1 MDTLLQDLR
10 YGLRAL
16 RQNRGIAVIAVL
28 SLGLA
33 IGANTTV
40 FTWMDRFVLQP
51 LPAVAGAHRL
61 VNVNTQGP
69 DGAVWSV
76 SIPSLRDWRAAATK
90 MELTGFSFTT
100 LGLREGEATERV
112 YGLAVSDN
120 FFDVMRARP
129 FLGRG
134 FNPGEEDAQ
143 AMAVVLGYSFWQ
155 RHYHADSAIVGRSIV
170 LNGRTLEVIGVA
182 APRFGGALVGLNF
195 DLYVPVTIRHLLL
208 GGPDPRQRRGWQFMN
223 VVGRLKDGVSFEQAR
238 DELVTISK
246 AASQAAGS
254 DADALGAKVQHLT
267 DSGPSAIFK
276 PVFFALLGITGV
288 ILLIACANVAN
299 LLLARSAA
307 RRREIAVRLA
317 VGASRGRL
325 VRQLLTESL
334 ALALVAGGA
343 GLLVAFWGRDIFAA
357 FVPPVSAPVNLAFTV
372 NPLVL
377 AFAVGLSCL
386 TALLFGLA
394 PAIQAS
400 RPELVPA
407 LKDEIGSSPAHRGR
421 LQSALVVAQIAL
433 SLVSLVC
440 AGLFV
445 RSLQNA
451 RNADVGFS
459 GPEQVLLVDTDL
471 APGNL
476 QADSVAVPTITRLLE
491 AVRAVPGVASAS
503 IGNQVPLGFTGGS
516 SSSAEVEGYTPREG
530 ENMSLGL
537 ESVGDDYFR
546 TMGIPIVRGRAIE
559 ARDLAPGA
567 PPVAVVNERFA
578 ERFWPGQDP
587 IGRRFNQGFG
597 RWSTVVGVAK
607 NGKQRSLNEDQQ
619 TYVYHPY
626 SQSVPRDF
634 TIHVR
639 ASGDP
644 KALVGALRRAVTGVS
659 ADLPFLDVRTM
670 AEHMQ
675 AAVFAQKLGAYM
687 LAGFGVLALFL
698 SAIGIYG
705 VMSYAVSRRTR
716 EIGVRVALGAARRD
730 VVGLVVGGA
739 MRMAALGLVIGG
751 AAALGAGQLLR
762 SQLLGISPRDPL
774 TYGAIA
780 LLLGGVA
787 FLASWIPARRAAAVD
802 PLVALRYE

>member
-1 MDTLLQDLR
+1 METLLQDLR

-16 RQNRGIAVIAVL
+16 RQNRGIAAVAVL

-51 LPAVAGAHRL
+51 LPAVAGSGRL

-69 DGAVWSV
+69 DGATWSV
-76 SIPSLRDWRAAATK
+76 SIPSLRDWRAGATR
-90 MELTGFSFTT
+90 MELAGHAFTA
-100 LGLREGEATERV
+100 LGLREGEATDRV
-112 YGLAVSDN
+112 WGLAVSDN
-120 FFDVMRARP
+120 FFDVLRVRP
-129 FLGRG
+129 VLGRG
-134 FNPGEEDAQ
+134 FQPGDEDAQ
-143 AMAVVLGYSFWQ
+143 AMAVVLGYAFWQ
-155 RHYHADSAIVGRSIV
+155 RHYHGDTAIVGRRIV
-170 LNGRTLEVIGVA
+170 LNGQSLEVVGVA
-182 APRFGGALVGLNF
+182 APRFGGAIVGLNF
-195 DLYVPVTIRHLLL
+195 DLYIPITIRHVLL
-208 GGPDPRQRRGWQFMN
+208 GGTDPRQRRGWQFLN
-223 VVGRLKDGVSFEQAR
+223 VVGRIREGSSYEQAR
-238 DELVTISK
+238 DELVAVSK
-246 AASQAAGS
+246 AAAQAAG
-254 DADALGAKVQHLT
+254 DGADDLGALVQPFADA
-267 DSGPSAIFK
+267 GPTALFK

-299 LLLARSAA
+299 LLLARAA
-307 RRREIAVRLA
+307 GRRREIAVRLA
-317 VGASRGRL
+317 IGASRGRL

-343 GLLVAFWGRDIFAA
+343 GLLVAFWGRDIFGA
-357 FVPPVSAPVNLAFTV
+357 FIPPVSAPVNLEFRI

-377 AFAVGLSCL
+377 GFALALSVL

-407 LKDEIGSSPAHRGR
+407 LKDEIGGGPAHRGR

-451 RNADVGFS
+451 RAADVGFS
-459 GPEQVLLVDTDL
+459 DPAQVLLVDTDL
-471 APGNL
+471 SPGNL
-476 QADSVAVPTITRLLE
+476 TSDSVAVPTIARLLE
-491 AVRAVPGVASAS
+491 AVRAVPGVQAAS
-503 IGNQVPLGFTGGS
+503 IDDQVPLGFTGGS
-516 SSSAEVEGYTPREG
+516 SSTADVEGYTPRQG
-530 ENMSLGL
+530 ENMSLNRH
-537 ESVGDDYFR
+537 SVGDDYFR
-546 TMGIPIVRGRAIE
+546 TMGIPIVRGRGIE
-559 ARDLAPGA
+559 ARDVAPGA
-567 PPVAVVNERFA
+567 PRVVVVNERFVR
-578 ERFWPGQDP
+578 RFWPDQDP
-587 IGRRFNQGFG
+587 IGRRIDQGG
-597 RWSTVVGVAK
+597 GWATVVGVAK
-607 NGKQRSLNEDQQ
+607 DGKYRNLNEDPQ
-619 TYVYHPY
+619 TVVYHPY
-626 SQSVPRDF
+626 AASVPRDF

-639 ASGDP
+639 AAGDP
-644 KALVGALRRAVTGVS
+644 KALTAPLRRAVTGVS

-730 VVGLVVGGA
+730 VVGMVVGGA
-739 MRMAALGLVIGG
+739 MRLAAVGLVIGG

-762 SQLLGISPRDPL
+762 SQLLGISPRDPV
-774 TYGAIA
+774 TFAAIG
-780 LLLGGVA
+780 LLLGAVA
-787 FLASWIPARRAAAVD
+787 FVASWLPARRAAAVD

>member
-1 MDTLLQDLR
+1 MDSFLQDLR

-16 RQNRGIAVIAVL
+16 RQNRGIAAIAVV

-51 LPAVAGAHRL
+51 LPAVAGTNRL
-61 VNVNTQGP
+61 VHVDTQGP
-69 DGAVWSV
+69 DGATWSV
-76 SIPSLRDWRAAATK
+76 SIPALRDWRAAATR
-90 MELTGFSFTT
+90 MELTGYAFTT

-112 YGLAVSDN
+112 FGLAVSDN
-120 FFDVMRARP
+120 FFDVLRARP

-134 FNPGEEDAQ
+134 FQPGEEDAQ

-155 RHYHADSAIVGRSIV
+155 RRFRADSGIVGRSIV
-170 LNGRTLEVIGVA
+170 LNGRSLEVVGVA
-182 APRFGGALVGLNF
+182 APRFGGAIVGLNF
-195 DLYVPVTIRHLLL
+195 DLYVPVTIRHVLLN
-208 GGPDPRQRRGWQFMN
+208 GTDPRQRRGWQFLN
-223 VVGRLKDGVSFEQAR
+223 VTGRVRDGATYEQAR
-238 DELVTISK
+238 DDLVAVSI
-246 AASQAAGS
+246 AASEAAGS
-254 DADALGAKVQHLT
+254 QADRLGAKVSRLS
-267 DSGPSAIFK
+267 DSGPTELFK
-276 PVFFALLGITGV
+276 PVFIALLGITGV

-299 LLLARSAA
+299 LLLARAAA

-317 VGASRGRL
+317 VGASRLRL

-334 ALALVAGGA
+334 ALALVSGAA
-343 GLLVAFWGRDIFAA
+343 GLFVAFWARDIFGA
-357 FVPPVSAPVNLAFTV
+357 FLPPIAAPVNLEFTV

-377 AFAVGLSCL
+377 GFAVALSFV
-386 TALLFGLA
+386 TALLFGLV
-394 PAIQAS
+394 PALQAS

-407 LKDEIGSSPAHRGR
+407 LKDEIGASPAHRGR
-421 LQSALVVAQIAL
+421 LQGALVVAQIAL

-445 RSLQNA
+445 RSLQSA
-451 RNADVGFS
+451 RAADVGFTD
-459 GPEQVLLVDTDL
+459 PQQVLLVDTDL

-476 QADSVAVPTITRLLE
+476 TGDSVHIPTIDRLLA
-491 AVRAVPGVASAS
+491 AVRAVPGVQAAS
-503 IGNQVPLGFTGGS
+503 IGDEVPLGFTGGS
-516 SSSAEVEGYTPREG
+516 SSSADVEGYTPRSG

-567 PPVAVVNERFA
+567 PHVVVVNERFV

-587 IGRRFNQGFG
+587 IGRRVDQSGG
-597 RWSTVVGVAK
+597 PATVVGVAK
-607 NGKQRSLNEDQQ
+607 NGKHRNLTEDQV
-619 TYVYHPY
+619 TFVYHPY
-626 SQSVPRDF
+626 RHGPPRDF

-644 KALVGALRRAVTGVS
+644 KALTASLRRAVAAVS

-687 LAGFGVLALFL
+687 LTGFGVLALLL

-730 VVGLVVGGA
+730 VVGMVVGRA
-739 MRMAALGLVIGG
+739 MRLAGFGLLVGG
-751 AAALGAGQLLR
+751 AAALGAGQLLQ
-762 SQLLGISPRDPL
+762 SQLFGISPRDPA
-774 TYGAIA
+774 TFAAIA

-787 FLASWIPARRAAAVD
+787 FLASWMPARRAAAVD

>member
-1 MDTLLQDLR
+1 MDSFLQDLR

-16 RQNRGIAVIAVL
+16 RQNRGIAVIAVV

-51 LPAVAGAHRL
+51 LPAVAGTNRL
-61 VNVNTQGP
+61 VDVNTQGP
-69 DGAVWSV
+69 DGAEWSV
-76 SIPSLRDWRAAATK
+76 SIAALRDWRAAATR
-90 MELTGFSFTT
+90 MELAGSAFTN

-112 YGLAVSDN
+112 FGLAVTDN
-120 FFDVMRARP
+120 FFDVLRARP

-134 FNPGEEDAQ
+134 FRGGEEDAQ

-155 RHYHADSAIVGRSIV
+155 RRFRADSGIVGRSIV
-170 LNGRTLEVIGVA
+170 LNGRSLEVIGVA
-182 APRFGGALVGLNF
+182 APRFGGAIVGLNF
-195 DLYVPVTIRHLLL
+195 DLYVPVTIRHVLLNAT
-208 GGPDPRQRRGWQFMN
+208 DPRPYRGWQFLD
-223 VVGRLKDGVSFEQAR
+223 VTGRIRDGSTYEQAR
-238 DELVTISK
+238 DELVTVSI
-246 AASQAAGS
+246 AASEAAGS
-254 DADALGAKVQHLT
+254 QSDRLGAKVARLS
-267 DSGPSAIFK
+267 DSGPTELFK
-276 PVFFALLGITGV
+276 PVFVALLGITGV

-299 LLLARSAA
+299 LLLARAAA

-343 GLLVAFWGRDIFAA
+343 GLLVAFWARDIFGA
-357 FVPPVSAPVNLAFTV
+357 FLPPISAPVNLDFAI

-377 AFAVGLSCL
+377 GFAVGLSFL
-386 TALLFGLA
+386 TAILFGLV
-394 PAIQAS
+394 PALQAS

-407 LKDEIGSSPAHRGR
+407 LKDDIGAGPAHRGR
-421 LQSALVVAQIAL
+421 LQGTLVVAQIAL

-445 RSLQNA
+445 RSLQSA
-451 RNADVGFS
+451 RAADVGFTD
-459 GPEQVLLVDTDL
+459 PQQVLLVDTDL

-476 QADSVAVPTITRLLE
+476 TGDSVGVPTLRRLLE
-491 AVRAVPGVASAS
+491 AVRAVPGVQAAS
-503 IGNQVPLGFTGGS
+503 IGDEVPLGFTGGS
-516 SSSAEVEGYTPREG
+516 SASAEVEGYTPREG

-537 ESVGDDYFR
+537 QSIGDDYFR
-546 TMGIPIVRGRAIE
+546 TMGIPIVRGRPIE

-567 PPVAVVNERFA
+567 PHVVVVNERVV

-587 IGRRFNQGFG
+587 IGRRIDQSGG
-597 RWSTVVGVAK
+597 PATVVGVAR
-607 NGKQRSLNEDQQ
+607 NGKHRNLTEPQAAF
-619 TYVYHPY
+619 VYHPY
-626 SQSVPRDF
+626 AHGVPRDF

-639 ASGDP
+639 AAGDP
-644 KALVGALRRAVTGVS
+644 TALTAGLRRAVTGVS

-670 AEHMQ
+670 EEHMQ

-687 LAGFGVLALFL
+687 LTGFGVLALLL

-730 VVGLVVGGA
+730 VVGMVIGRAMRLAGLGLLVGG
-739 MRMAALGLVIGG
+739 G
-751 AAALGAGQLLR
+751 AALGAGQLLQ
-762 SQLLGISPRDPL
+762 SQLFGVSPRDPI
-774 TYGAIA
+774 TFGAIT

-787 FLASWIPARRAAAVD
+787 FLASWLPARRAASVD
-802 PLVALRYE
+802 PLAALRCE